1 MRSTTPGLLLL
12 ATLAACGE
20 PVPAPP
26 AGDPWS
32 PEVAATTPSGPAV
45 PLRASRSPRDAF
57 RTTGTIAYR
66 QTVSG
71 TTGPVRRPADRRVD
85 GVVDLRVRTEGVA
98 GGPLTTVVD
107 GRLETV
113 DRSPGAGDR
122 RRVAPLTLRFEHDG
136 KGGAVHRTIRLE
148 APADVKDALE
158 VLQAAWTDRFRLPAT
173 EVRVGEAFPPTDV
186 LDLDEALRRPLYFLF
201 VRRAQQGDPVG
212 APIEG
217 SAWVEARETF
227 GGTEVLRTRFAAV
240 HAYEGDTDVP
250 PPTKD
255 NVRIGWRGVVEGVV
269 RVAVDGGW
277 ARTFDMAR
285 RRRVSYRT
293 HDLDYVVEVE
303 GRAALESV
311 REGP

>member
-1 MRSTTPGLLLL
+1 
-12 ATLAACGE
+12 
-20 PVPAPP
+20 
-26 AGDPWS
+26 
-32 PEVAATTPSGPAV
+32 
-45 PLRASRSPRDAF
+45 
-57 RTTGTIAYR
+57 
-66 QTVSG
+66 
-71 TTGPVRRPADRRVD
+71 
-85 GVVDLRVRTEGVA
+85 
-98 GGPLTTVVD
+98 
-107 GRLETV
+107 
-113 DRSPGAGDR
+113 
-122 RRVAPLTLRFEHDG
+122 VAPLTLRFEHDG

-148 APADVKDALE
+148 APSDVKDALE
-158 VLQAAWTDRFRLPAT
+158 VLAAAWTDRFRLPAT

-186 LDLDEALRRPLYFLF
+186 LDLDDALRRPLYFLF

-227 GGTEVLRTRFAAV
+227 GGTEVLRTRFAAT
-240 HAYEGDTDVP
+240 HAYEGDTDVA

-255 NVRIGWRGVVEGVV
+255 NVRIGLLGVVEGVV

-285 RRRVSYRT
+285 RRRLSYRA

-303 GRAALESV
+303 GRATLESV